1 MGPPWTLS
9 GRPVASIPGK
19 PLAVR
24 RYPSEAVVSF
34 GRRWGVATPFRR
46 ETDVDLSLGRELMG
60 LGLFVGLLT
69 SVMWLLAK
77 TRNSPR

>member
-1 MGPPWTLS
+1 M
-9 GRPVASIPGK
+9 
-19 PLAVR
+19 
-24 RYPSEAVVSF
+24 SF